1 MYRNIRN
8 YENVTKMNIQGVGM
22 YDIPAIAPAEYQEAE
37 LISFNYAK
45 SCKNPADKAVHF
57 FVDDYQFNRV
67 WNCADD
73 YIPMFRKFK
82 YV

>member
-1 MYRNIRN
+1 
-8 YENVTKMNIQGVGM
+8 MNIQGVGM
-22 YDIPAIAPAEYQEAE
+22 YDIPAIAPTEYQEAE

-45 SCKNPADKAVHF
+45 SCKSPANKAVHF

-73 YIPMFRKFK
+73 YINA
-82 YV
+82 